1 MLLDSSKLALLGLDP
16 HILMLIG
23 VAFMLVVMAVL
34 LLARLRGRLRARLQ
48 TRAQGSSALEE
59 QPLEQTPEELF
70 AAAGAPLMSCTAEVL
85 ERRPLS
91 EAQWDSPVPA
101 AWTVFRLQIE
111 EGAGFNLGLLLPV
124 QHREAYSSGFL
135 ERQEG
140 QSAEP
145 ILKAFSKAL
154 GGSVPGGA
162 ICGSS
167 TGFLEFKTYVRNERP
182 EVIPGNLDL
191 TAADYWIFVK
201 IFVQNTLELYVR
213 VNAQRKL
220 AEVAACRPAKGDE
233 LMRVLAATLRPELTS
248 GGEVG

>member
-111 EGAGFNLGLLLPV
+111 EGARFNLGLLLPV
-124 QHREAYSSGFL
+124 QHRELRQLVDHLLPCRAARQLFAMFQTNLLFL
-135 ERQEG
+135 L
-140 QSAEP
+140 P
-145 ILKAFSKAL
+145 
-154 GGSVPGGA
+154 
-162 ICGSS
+162 
-167 TGFLEFKTYVRNERP
+167 
-182 EVIPGNLDL
+182 NLL
-191 TAADYWIFVK
+191 WSH
-201 IFVQNTLELYVR
+201 
-213 VNAQRKL
+213 
-220 AEVAACRPAKGDE
+220 C
-233 LMRVLAATLRPELTS
+233 LRCL
-248 GGEVG
+248 